1 MLKVYDD
8 DVNDEMI
15 MYIYLLEKFIWV
27 LCLDEFKWCFLVWG
41 ILIVDNDKY
50 FLNLIIFC

>member
-27 LCLDEFKWCFLVWG
+27 LCLSKLMKSIF
-41 ILIVDNDKY
+41 
-50 FLNLIIFC
+50 LII